1 MSKKFMADL
10 FRLAEKELENCQLRC
25 LSMEMYA
32 PKSLDGREVETTVRA
47 EAEILRGQ
55 GLLSRN
61 RIIVKLPY
69 HSFTWD
75 EEFFDNND
83 CLIKFKDLKLT
94 FVDSRTGNG
103 YFSASGY
110 TLIYEESGEIFAKL

>member
-1 MSKKFMADL
+1 MSKKFMTDL
-10 FRLAEKELENCQLRC
+10 FRLAEGELAKCQIRC
-25 LSMEMYA
+25 LSMEMYT
-32 PKSLDGREVETTVRA
+32 PKSLDGRQVETTVRV

-69 HSFTWD
+69 HPFTWNDDLFD
-75 EEFFDNND
+75 END
-83 CLIKFKDLKLT
+83 CLIKFKDLRLT
-94 FVDSRTGNG
+94 FLDSRTGNG

-110 TLIYEESGEIFAKL
+110 TLTYEESGEIFAKL